1 MIIQK
6 SLRQIYKLI
15 IISYLLL
22 WISIKLVTNKK
33 RFIIVS
39 DQYGRL
45 GNRLHLFAQLI
56 VFAKK
61 ENFELFFPG
70 FFDYIKYFGHFKY
83 LASYGNNY
91 TGIPSFIAE
100 DLLFFSFNSLTK
112 IFRLIPFDK
121 IQVFSFFKES
131 DGNPWEKITH
141 SEAKCIFF
149 NGFVFLDYML
159 DFDSTENLIQ
169 SIFQPHNK
177 FTSEINRPFLNFK
190 KTDNSVI
197 CGVLIRQTDYRD
209 WNNGKYFFETHIYV
223 KYMKHIC
230 TLFTDKDIYFFIA
243 SDEVQDQSQ
252 FSEFDFF
259 LRVGYPLENMY
270 SLSKCDILMG
280 PPSSYIGWSSIYSKL
295 PLYSII
301 DRNCNK
307 SSFNSFIN
315 KIEQRNNSLFS

>member
-6 SLRQIYKLI
+6 TLRQIYKLI

-33 RFIIVS
+33 KFIIVS

-45 GNRLHLFAQLI
+45 GNRLYLFAQLI
-56 VFAKK
+56 AFAKK
-61 ENFELFFPG
+61 ENFELFLPG
-70 FFDYIKYFGHFKY
+70 FFDYIKYFEHFEY

-91 TGIPSFIAE
+91 TGIPNFIPQE
-100 DLLFFSFNSLTK
+100 LLFYCFNSLTK
-112 IFRLIPFDK
+112 IFSLIPCDK

-131 DGNPWEKITH
+131 DGNPRIKIMQ

-149 NGFVFLDYML
+149 NGFIFLDYIL
-159 DFDSTENLIQ
+159 DFDSTQNEIQ
-169 SIFQPHNK
+169 SVFKPHNRY
-177 FTSEINRPFLNFK
+177 TREINRPFLNFK
-190 KTDNSVI
+190 KTDNSLI
-197 CGVLIRQTDYRD
+197 WGVLIRQTDYRD

-223 KYMKHIC
+223 RYMKHISN
-230 TLFTDKDIYFFIA
+230 FFKDKDIYFFIA

-280 PPSSYIGWSSIYSKL
+280 PPSSYIAWSSIYSNL

-301 DRNCNK
+301 DTNCNN

-315 KIEQRNNSLFS
+315 KLE